1 MKFGNGNPENR
12 ETKCYKKR
20 EPWHI
25 VCLFRKYRIQPW
37 FRAGKRCKRRKI
49 YNSNVGN
56 VEVGVTSREHES
68 TEINGTCTYEKDF
81 LYFIIIISYS
91 RSRSI
96 IYIFFRIIIFL
107 FIPGTRYQV
116 PGTGTSGIY

>member
-107 FIPGTRYQV
+107 FIPGTRYRYLLI
-116 PGTGTSGIY
+116 PGPSV

>member
-81 LYFIIIISYS
+81 LYYFIIIIS
-91 RSRSI
+91 
-96 IYIFFRIIIFL
+96 
-107 FIPGTRYQV
+107 
-116 PGTGTSGIY
+116 